1 MKKITTVALLTTGLA
16 TTIIGNGE
24 ASADTFNQNQA
35 PQQTQTQSQNFNYTN
50 NYSQNFNTSNMNQ
63 TNTTSVSQTA
73 TQTTSSS
80 SANLYTA
87 GQCTYYVF
95 DKKMQDGDPI
105 SSTWGNA
112 NQWASNAAADGHTV
126 DNTPKKG
133 SILQSSAGAYGHVAY
148 VENVNSDGSI
158 EVSEMNYQG
167 EGVVS
172 NRTISASE
180 AGSYNYIH

>member
-1 MKKITTVALLTTGLA
+1 MKKLTTLAVLTTGLA

-24 ASADTFNQNQA
+24 EASADTFNNTQA
-35 PQQTQTQSQNFNYTN
+35 PQQTQTQNYNN
-50 NYSQNFNTSNMNQ
+50 NYNQNYNTSNMSQ
-63 TNTTSVSQTA
+63 SFSSSVTQTA
-73 TQTTSSS
+73 TQSTSS

-95 DKKMQDGDPI
+95 DKKQADGDPI

-112 NQWASNAAADGHTV
+112 NQWAANAAADGHTV
-126 DNTPKKG
+126 NNTPKQG
-133 SILQSSAGAYGHVAY
+133 SILQSNSGAMGHVAY

-172 NRTISASE
+172 SRTISASE

>member
-1 MKKITTVALLTTGLA
+1 M
-16 TTIIGNGE
+16 NG
-24 ASADTFNQNQA
+24 SINSSFT
-35 PQQTQTQSQNFNYTN
+35 
-50 NYSQNFNTSNMNQ
+50 
-63 TNTTSVSQTA
+63 QTA
-73 TQTTSSS
+73 TQTTGS

-87 GQCTYYVF
+87 GQCTYYIF
-95 DKKMQDGDPI
+95 DKKMEDGDPI

-126 DNTPKKG
+126 NNTPKEG
-133 SILQSSAGAYGHVAY
+133 SILQSSAGAFGHVAY

-172 NRTISASE
+172 SRTISASE

>member
-1 MKKITTVALLTTGLA
+1 MKKLTTLAVLTTGLA

-24 ASADTFNQNQA
+24 EASADTFNNTQA
-35 PQQTQTQSQNFNYTN
+35 PQQTQTQNYTN
-50 NYSQNFNTSNMNQ
+50 NYNQNYNTSNMSQ
-63 TNTTSVSQTA
+63 SFSSSVTQTA
-73 TQTTSSS
+73 TQSTSS

-95 DKKMQDGDPI
+95 DKKQADGDPI

-112 NQWASNAAADGHTV
+112 NQWAANAAADGHTV
-126 DNTPKKG
+126 NNTPKQG
-133 SILQSSAGAYGHVAY
+133 SILQSNSGAMGHVAY

-172 NRTISASE
+172 SRTISASE

>member
-1 MKKITTVALLTTGLA
+1 MKKLTTIAVLTTGLA
-16 TTIIGNGE
+16 SSMIGSGQE
-24 ASADTFNQNQA
+24 ASADTFDQNQA
-35 PQQTQTQSQNFNYTN
+35 PQQTQTQNFNYTS
-50 NYSQNFNTSNMNQ
+50 NYNQIGNTSNMSQ
-63 TNTTSVSQTA
+63 SFTTSVSQTA
-73 TQTTSSS
+73 TQTTGSS

-105 SSTWGNA
+105 SGSWGNA
-112 NQWASNAAADGHTV
+112 NQWASNAAADGHSV

-133 SILQSSAGAYGHVAY
+133 SILQSSAGAFGHVAY

-172 NRTISASE
+172 NRSISASE
-180 AGSYNYIH
+180 ASSYNYIH

>member
-1 MKKITTVALLTTGLA
+1 MKKLTTLAVLTTGLA
-16 TTIIGNGE
+16 TTVIGSGEE
-24 ASADTFNQNQA
+24 ASADTYNNTQA
-35 PQQTQTQSQNFNYTN
+35 SQQTQTQNFSSNYTN
-50 NYSQNFNTSNMNQ
+50 NYSQNYNTSNMSQ
-63 TNTTSVSQTA
+63 SFSSSVTQTA
-73 TQTTSSS
+73 TQTSSS

-95 DKKMQDGDPI
+95 DKKQADGDSI
-105 SSTWGNA
+105 SATWGNA

-126 DNTPKKG
+126 NNTPKEG
-133 SILQSSAGAYGHVAY
+133 SILQSSAGAFGHVAY

-172 NRTISASE
+172 SRTISASE